1 MSKTVIYLSEH
12 RSPRD
17 QNTHTTSAAQAQP
30 SSSPDAARRD
40 ELTAASGILSCLRS
54 LLEEAESAGLP
65 LAAAGLRVAIDAV
78 RREAAEL

>member
-1 MSKTVIYLSEH
+1 MGTE
-12 RSPRD
+12 
-17 QNTHTTSAAQAQP
+17 A
-30 SSSPDAARRD
+30 SSSRDAARRD